1 MTLRAAVVVS
11 CLSWPLWAAA
21 KLSDSVDCSSEA
33 CEQNIQQSL
42 LQHSTLV
49 SKDKKHQVIADPLE
63 GVCDTVETPP
73 QSPYADEI
81 NNNYFYA
88 IAFTND
94 TLTNPYSYKW
104 VERYNY
110 RLRLEGREGF
120 EGWWMESP
128 KPASRW
134 TYHDFSG
141 NSTAAEAL
149 VLRDLHEV
157 VCTHSRHCQTLSE
170 NWCRVSLFL

>member
-21 KLSDSVDCSSEA
+21 KLSDSVEALSVNRGGAEGELGRSSEA

-110 RLRLEGREGF
+110 
-120 EGWWMESP
+120 
-128 KPASRW
+128 
-134 TYHDFSG
+134 
-141 NSTAAEAL
+141 
-149 VLRDLHEV
+149 
-157 VCTHSRHCQTLSE
+157 
-170 NWCRVSLFL
+170 